1 MATHY
6 HQYHLNNNYFQH
18 PLEFGN
24 LSLIQLGRCYCN
36 ADFQMMGEHE
46 DFFELTVVNSGKG
59 TLITG
64 ETEVKVG
71 RGDVHLGGPW
81 EMHGIISD
89 HSDPL
94 KYDFFA
100 FRLKN
105 QEHRERLMQII
116 GERPTAADRLFQSEN
131 VVSLVANAIW
141 ELHNEEYCS
150 KELLCH
156 MFEQIVIYVI
166 RAFQP
171 KQKKHARGVDTVDS
185 EILCYQIM
193 HYIDTHIYTIKKLSE
208 IAEALSY
215 NYSYLSN
222 LFKVTTGR
230 SIMDYFYEQRLEA
243 AKNMILDQKMS
254 ITKVADKLNYPSLY
268 SFSRMFKNR
277 YGCSPDAYRKNNG
290 VIAPLEKEKSSK
302 KEALPLTTD
311 AGSAE

>member
-18 PLEFGN
+18 PLECGD
-24 LSLIQLGRCYCN
+24 LLLIQLGRCYCN
-36 ADFQMMGEHE
+36 ADFKMEGAHE
-46 DFFELTVVNSGKG
+46 DFFELTIVNSGKG
-59 TLITG
+59 TLITDD
-64 ETEVKVG
+64 TEVKVS
-71 RGDVHLGGPW
+71 RGDIHLAGPW
-81 EMHGIISD
+81 EHHGIVSD
-89 HSDPL
+89 HAEPL

-100 FRLKN
+100 FRTKN
-105 QEHRERLMQII
+105 KAHHERLSQILQSH
-116 GERPTAADRLFQSEN
+116 PTATERIFQSEN

-150 KELLCH
+150 KELIQH
-156 MFEQIVIYVI
+156 MFEQILIYII

-171 KQKKHARGVDTVDS
+171 KVKKHTRSVETVDS

-193 HYIDTHIYTIKKLSE
+193 HYIDTHVYSIKRLSE

-222 LFKVTTGR
+222 LFRVTTGR
-230 SIMDYFYEQRLEA
+230 SIMDYFYEKRLEA
-243 AKNMILDQKMS
+243 AKVMILEQKMS

-277 YGCSPDAYRKNNG
+277 YGCSPDAFRRNNG
-290 VIAPLEKEKSSK
+290 VIPPSANGKDQTAISSAQEEVPKS
-302 KEALPLTTD
+302 
-311 AGSAE
+311 